1 MFVPIVPS
9 GPDVVPRISNSS
21 GARTSCYE
29 RDLSEVV
36 HTTVDA
42 PVDE

>member
-9 GPDVVPRISNSS
+9 GPDVVPRIANSWE
-21 GARTSCYE
+21 ARTLCYE

-36 HTTVDA
+36 HTTVDG
-42 PVDE
+42 PVDD